1 MAVARGRAACLRV
14 ALVPMPNLYTNQ
26 SDVRHPQA
34 GAGWRWTNR
43 RTAQADVTALCG
55 QVPHAPNS
63 DIGRI
68 GGDWEATNPQARMR
82 APARSQQHLAWA
94 LTTRIS

>member
-1 MAVARGRAACLRV
+1 MAVARGRAALPARSPS
-14 ALVPMPNLYTNQ
+14 ANLYTNQ

-34 GAGWRWTNR
+34 GAGWRLTNR